1 MKQRIQALDILR
13 GITIAGMLLVNNPG
27 TWSHIYTPLEH
38 AEWNG
43 LTPTDL
49 VFPFFMFI
57 MGIST
62 YISLKKYDFK
72 YNHATL
78 LKIVR
83 RTIVI
88 FLVGVFTG
96 WFSRFCS
103 YWAHPDETL
112 GFMSQLWQSVWN
124 FENMRILGVL
134 QRLGICYGI
143 VSIIA
148 ITVNHKRIP
157 YIIAGLLV
165 VYAVILLLGDG
176 YVYDGT
182 VNIIGRFDAAFLTPK
197 HMYKDNGI
205 DPEGTLSTIP
215 AVAHVLIGFMAGKMV
230 LGTKENLKELMLKLF
245 ILGTILTFCGF
256 LLQYG
261 LPINKKIWSPS
272 FVMVTCGLASSA
284 LSLMIWLVDIKG
296 WKKWS
301 IYFNSFGVNPLFMY
315 VAGTLASILI
325 SRFGIQGWL
334 VNDVLIPSL
343 GELNGSLAYALLFNV
358 FCWCIGYPLY
368 KNKIYIKI

>member
-1 MKQRIQALDILR
+1 MQKRIQALDVLR

-27 TWSHIYTPLEH
+27 SWEHIYTPLEH

-57 MGIST
+57 MGLSC

-72 YNHATL
+72 YNHATW
-78 LKIVR
+78 LKIIR

-96 WFSRFCS
+96 WFSRFFG
-103 YWAHPDETL
+103 YWFRPHED
-112 GFMSQLWQSVWN
+112 MSFLAQLWESVWN

-134 QRLGICYGI
+134 QRLALCYGI
-143 VSIIA
+143 LGTLA
-148 ITVNHKRIP
+148 ITVKHKYFP
-157 YIIAGLLV
+157 HIIIGLLV
-165 VYAVILLLGDG
+165 IYAVILLTGDG
-176 YVYDGT
+176 YVYDGA
-182 VNIIGRFDAAFLTPK
+182 VNILGRVDAAILKPE
-197 HMYKDNGI
+197 HMYKDNGL
-205 DPEGTLSTIP
+205 DPEGILSTIP
-215 AVAHVLIGFMAGKMV
+215 SVAHVMIGFLAGKMV
-230 LGTKENLKELMLKLF
+230 LENKENLKELMLKLF

-261 LPINKKIWSPS
+261 LPINKKVWSPS

-284 LSLMIWLVDIKG
+284 LSLMIWLIDIKG

-301 IYFNSFGVNPLFMY
+301 LYFNSFGVNPLFMY
-315 VAGTLASILI
+315 VAGTLASIII
-325 SRFGIQGWL
+325 SRIGLQGWL
-334 VNDVLIPSL
+334 VYDVLMPAL
-343 GELNGSLAYALLFNV
+343 GELNGSLAFALIFNV
-358 FCWCIGYPLY
+358 FVWCIGYPLY

>member
-1 MKQRIQALDILR
+1 MKRIQALDVLR

-27 TWSHIYTPLEH
+27 TWSHIYAPLRH

-72 YNHATL
+72 YSHATI
-78 LKIVR
+78 LKIIR

-103 YWAHPDETL
+103 YWAHPNPDL
-112 GFMSQLWQSVWN
+112 GFLQQLWKATWN
-124 FENMRILGVL
+124 FEHMRILGVL
-134 QRLGICYGI
+134 QRLALCYGF

-157 YIIAGLLV
+157 YIIGGLLI
-165 VYAVILLLGDG
+165 VYAIILLTGNG

-182 VNIIGRFDAAFLTPK
+182 VNILGRVDAAILTPD

-205 DPEGTLSTIP
+205 DPEGILSTIP
-215 AVAHVLIGFMAGKMV
+215 SVAHVLIGFLVGKMV
-230 LGTKENLKELMLKLF
+230 INTKDDLRQLMLNLF

-261 LPINKKIWSPS
+261 LPINKKVWSPS
-272 FVMVTCGLASSA
+272 FVLTTCGLASSA
-284 LSLMIWLVDIKG
+284 LSLMIWLIDIKG

-301 IYFNSFGVNPLFMY
+301 LYFNSFGVNPLFMY
-315 VAGTLASILI
+315 VMGTLLSILL
-325 SRFGIQGWL
+325 SRLGFQGWL
-334 VNDVLIPSL
+334 VNDVLIPTL

-358 FCWCIGYPLY
+358 FVWCIGYPLY